1 LEACQALDQQPRS
14 RLAQEKKRRDRLI
27 RLACGHPTWAL
38 GFADE
43 VWWSRLAQPSQ
54 HGWLADDER
63 IQLQELTR
71 ANDDPDPKALACYGL
86 LLRRRPQHADQMLL
100 RFVDGRPVS
109 AVTID
114 FLAWSSERLAAQGI
128 TGLLLIWDNAS
139 WHKSQQVRD
148 WLGVHNHTVKQ
159 TGQGV
164 RIVSCL
170 LPSKSPWLNP
180 IEPKWVHG
188 KRAVSEPDRLLSADE
203 LEARIYAYYGCIS
216 EAHLTMPEKVA

>member
-1 LEACQALDQQPRS
+1 
-14 RLAQEKKRRDRLI
+14 LAI
-27 RLACGHPTWAL
+27 RHPTWAL

-54 HGWLADDER
+54 HGWIACDDR
-63 IQLQELTR
+63 IQLEELAR
-71 ANDDPDPKALACYGL
+71 AKEDPDPKALACYGL

-100 RFVDGRPVS
+100 RFVDGRPIS
-109 AVTID
+109 TVTND
-114 FLAWSSERLAAQGI
+114 FLAWSCERLAAQGI

-148 WLGVHNHTVKQ
+148 WIGLHNRTVKQ

-164 RIVSCL
+164 RIVRCL

-188 KRAVSEPDRLLSADE
+188 KRAVSEPDRMLSTDE
-203 LEARIYAYYGCIS
+203 LESRVYAYYGCTP
-216 EAHLTMPEKVA
+216 ELHLTMPEKVA